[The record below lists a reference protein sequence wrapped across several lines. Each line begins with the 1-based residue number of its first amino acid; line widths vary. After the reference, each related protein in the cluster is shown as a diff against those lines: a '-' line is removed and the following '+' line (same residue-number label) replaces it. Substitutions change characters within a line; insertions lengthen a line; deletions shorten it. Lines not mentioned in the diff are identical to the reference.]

1 MAAVASNEAL
11 RSHRN
16 RNGAMGPD
24 DLFLDAQLRALRHVA
39 VFRAICTDAAYCAA
53 AARSHLRRARG
64 FFFEILS
71 VCHCVLV
78 ISTVSGYRSC
88 PTLSFTKD

>member
-11 RSHRN
+11 RSHQN

-39 VFRAICTDAAYCAA
+39 VFRALHGRLTAQP
-53 AARSHLRRARG
+53 LRARTSLAV
-64 FFFEILS
+64 FFLRY
-71 VCHCVLV
+71 CLCV
-78 ISTVSGYRSC
+78 TAYW
-88 PTLSFTKD
+88 